1 MSINKK
7 IGIAIIPPTFGF
19 FYYKVF
25 ELLFRSNLPI
35 PGFAEADPSGKLEDV
50 TINLGYL
57 PAAPNSDAEDILR
70 YHSSY
75 LSDTG
80 EPALRIWE
88 VSDGTFLR
96 ISYFDGTEF
105 WLDRDLA
112 TLWAHWPASS
122 TLEDTLSYLVGP
134 VLGLLLR
141 LRGVVCLH
149 ASAVSINDRSVI
161 FVGSEGAG
169 KSTTAAAFARQ
180 GFAVL
185 SDDIVA
191 LAERESEF
199 QVLPAYPRINLWPE
213 SVKLLYGSPEALP
226 RLTAD
231 WDKRCLNLGET
242 GPARFEDRPLR
253 IGAIYVFGNVTAVP
267 EACVE
272 TISQKTA
279 LMMLVGNTY
288 ATNFLDV
295 QQRADEFMVLS
306 RLVGTVPIRK
316 INPRRDT
323 VGLDE
328 LCEAIR
334 QDFAGIDSPASF
346 LDR

>member
-1 MSINKK
+1 MPANPSIET
-7 IGIAIIPPTFGF
+7 PPDVEITLGSLP
-19 FYYKVF
+19 VG
-25 ELLFRSNLPI
+25 EPSNT
-35 PGFAEADPSGKLEDV
+35 GCK
-50 TINLGYL
+50 
-57 PAAPNSDAEDILR
+57 LR
-70 YHSSY
+70 YVSSY
-75 LSDTG
+75 FSETG
-80 EPALRIWE
+80 EPAFQIWDKNDGEFLR
-88 VSDGTFLR
+88 VRYSDGV
-96 ISYFDGTEF
+96 EF

-122 TLEDTLSYLVGP
+122 TLEDTLTYLVGP

-149 ASAVSINDRSVI
+149 ASAVSINNRSVV
-161 FVGSEGAG
+161 FVGAEGAG
-169 KSTTAAAFARQ
+169 KSTTAAAFARH
-180 GFAVL
+180 GFPVL

-191 LAERESEF
+191 LAERKSEF
-199 QVLPAYPRINLWPE
+199 DVLPAYPRINLWPD
-213 SVKLLYGSPEALP
+213 SVRLLCGSADALP
-226 RLTAD
+226 RITAD
-231 WDKRCLNLGET
+231 WDKRYLSLGET

-253 IGAIYVFGNVTAVP
+253 IGAVYVFGDAPAVS

-295 QQRADEFMVLS
+295 QQRADEFVVLS
-306 RLVGTVPIRK
+306 RLVGSVPIRK

-334 QDFAGIDSPASF
+334 QDFAGIDSLASF